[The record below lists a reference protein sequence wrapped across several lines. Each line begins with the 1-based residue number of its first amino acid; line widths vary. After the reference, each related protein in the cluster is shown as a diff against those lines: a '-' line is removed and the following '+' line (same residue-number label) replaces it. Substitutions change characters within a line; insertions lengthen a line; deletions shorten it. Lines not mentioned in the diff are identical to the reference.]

1 MTGAVLWDLDG
12 TLVDSEEY
20 HWRAWQ
26 ETMSAEGVVLTREQF
41 LATFGQRNDSILRQ
55 WLGRDSTAERIQRIA
70 DSKEELYRRIVSQ
83 DRLAPLP
90 GVAEWVKRL
99 ASEGWVQAV
108 ASSAPRA
115 NVEVVLQILA
125 LTPYFLAVA
134 SAEDVSRGKPDP
146 EVFLTAAARLKARG
160 PGRRSHHCSC
170 AIDCG
175 GRRRSGNRS
184 RASSRHAQHRREP
197 ERGSARGRP
206 GGSLTGRDA
215 FGRLRGPT
223 AHAFTMRLRNQ
234 LRFERGKLSQ

>member
-83 DRLAPLP
+83 ARLAPLP

-146 EVFLTAAARLKARG
+146 EVFLTAAARLKVAPAQSIVVEDAAAGIEAARRAG
-160 PGRRSHHCSC
+160 MRSIGVSRN
-170 AIDCG
+170 AAPLAADLVV
-175 GRRRSGNRS
+175 RSLAGMPS
-184 RASSRHAQHRREP
+184 
-197 ERGSARGRP
+197 
-206 GGSLTGRDA
+206 DA
-215 FGRLRGPT
+215 FADLLRMP
-223 AHAFTMRLRNQ
+223 LR
-234 LRFERGKLSQ
+234 

>member
-26 ETMSAEGVVLTREQF
+26 QTMSAEGVVLTREKF

-146 EVFLTAAARLKARG
+146 EVFLTAAARLKVAPAQSIVVEDAAAG
-160 PGRRSHHCSC
+160 IEAGRR
-170 AIDCG
+170 AG
-175 GRRRSGNRS
+175 MRSIGVSRNAAPLAADLVVRS
-184 RASSRHAQHRREP
+184 LAGMPS
-197 ERGSARGRP
+197 
-206 GGSLTGRDA
+206 DA
-215 FGRLRGPT
+215 FADLLRMP
-223 AHAFTMRLRNQ
+223 LR
-234 LRFERGKLSQ
+234 

>member
-26 ETMSAEGVVLTREQF
+26 QTMSAEGVVLTREKF

-146 EVFLTAAARLKARG
+146 EVFLTAAARLKVAPAQSIVVEDAAAG
-160 PGRRSHHCSC
+160 IEAGRR
-170 AIDCG
+170 AG
-175 GRRRSGNRS
+175 MRSIGVSRNGAPLAADLVVRS
-184 RASSRHAQHRREP
+184 LAGMPS
-197 ERGSARGRP
+197 
-206 GGSLTGRDA
+206 DA
-215 FGRLRGPT
+215 FADLLRMP
-223 AHAFTMRLRNQ
+223 LR
-234 LRFERGKLSQ
+234 

>member
-26 ETMSAEGVVLTREQF
+26 ETMSAEGVVLTREKF

-146 EVFLTAAARLKARG
+146 EVFLTAAARLKVAPAQSIVVEDAAAGIEAARRAG
-160 PGRRSHHCSC
+160 MRSIGVSRN
-170 AIDCG
+170 AAPLAADLVV
-175 GRRRSGNRS
+175 RSL
-184 RASSRHAQHRREP
+184 AALP
-197 ERGSARGRP
+197 VDAFADLLGRP
-206 GGSLTGRDA
+206 
-215 FGRLRGPT
+215 LR
-223 AHAFTMRLRNQ
+223 
-234 LRFERGKLSQ
+234 